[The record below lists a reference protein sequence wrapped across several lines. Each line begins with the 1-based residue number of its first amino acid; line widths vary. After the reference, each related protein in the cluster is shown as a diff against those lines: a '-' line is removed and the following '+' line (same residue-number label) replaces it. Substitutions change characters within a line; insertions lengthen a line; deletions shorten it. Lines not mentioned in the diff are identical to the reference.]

1 MPHYMHVAPEEETA
15 MRLGQ
20 LPHNPRWALNLFAC
34 VAILGAA
41 NAAGVHYLQL
51 DKSTTA
57 RYVSTRRRAFR
68 AAAAFWI
75 FFVALSKL
83 FVKGF
88 WPLTKY
94 TDQTYLLL
102 GSYFALGASNGG
114 GGRVGPR
121 AMHLLYECSVCA
133 SIAVCAV
140 TWGILYPEELRR
152 PHGLSDRYF
161 NWWSF
166 NQHGLNALLV
176 LADAAFSGLPVL
188 PAHFVV
194 SVSWPTFYTV
204 QAWMLHAA
212 TGEWHY
218 SFMDPYSQHSP
229 RTYAIFVA
237 FYLGNFAA
245 ISILDAALRRLGWRS
260 AVSKNHGSD
269 DMLGLS
275 PRSGKESPAMS
286 RRDEEGQE
294 EEEEGGFEFAG
305 ESTQHI

>member
-1 MPHYMHVAPEEETA
+1 

-34 VAILGAA
+34 VAILGAST
-41 NAAGVHYLQL
+41 AAGVHYLQL

-57 RYVSTRRRAFR
+57 RYVSKRLRAFR

-102 GSYFALGASNGG
+102 ARTLRSAPPTAAAAASARARCTSSTSAASARRSRCARSPGASCTPRSCAARTGCPTATST
-114 GGRVGPR
+114 GGRSISTASRAADPR
-121 AMHLLYECSVCA
+121 
-133 SIAVCAV
+133 
-140 TWGILYPEELRR
+140 RR
-152 PHGLSDRYF
+152 RVQRAARAAGALCRLGLVAHVLHGAGVDAARR
-161 NWWSF
+161 
-166 NQHGLNALLV
+166 HRRVALLV
-176 LADAAFSGLPVL
+176 HGPLLAAL
-188 PAHFVV
+188 
-194 SVSWPTFYTV
+194 
-204 QAWMLHAA
+204 
-212 TGEWHY
+212 
-218 SFMDPYSQHSP
+218 P

-245 ISILDAALRRLGWRS
+245 ISIRATPRS
-260 AVSKNHGSD
+260 GDSAGGARCRKTTGD